1 MHTLRYTGLAR
12 MWLYAYY
19 RLILFSSFYKS
30 RRVDIIDPIF
40 LQRSYVEI
48 FVLEQ
53 LDNVSCK
60 PLQNN
65 GNCMAESKSISK
77 SSCDSREDH
86 STPTLNER

>member
-1 MHTLRYTGLAR
+1 MHTLRYTGFAW

-19 RLILFSSFYKS
+19 RLMLFLSFYKS
-30 RRVDIIDPIF
+30 RCVIDTIF
-40 LQRSYVEI
+40 LQRSNLEK
-48 FVLEQ
+48 FVLGQ

-65 GNCMAESKSISK
+65 GNCIAESKSISK
-77 SSCDSREDH
+77 SSCDNREDY

>member
-1 MHTLRYTGLAR
+1 MHTLRYTGFAR
-12 MWLYAYY
+12 MWLCAYY
-19 RLILFSSFYKS
+19 RLMLFLSSYKS
-30 RRVDIIDPIF
+30 RCVDIIDPIF
-40 LQRSYVEI
+40 LQRSNVEK

-65 GNCMAESKSISK
+65 GNCIAESKSISK
-77 SSCDSREDH
+77 SSCDSREDY

>member
-1 MHTLRYTGLAR
+1 M
-12 MWLYAYY
+12 
-19 RLILFSSFYKS
+19 LFLSFNKS
-30 RRVDIIDPIF
+30 RNVDNNVDPIF
-40 LQRSYVEI
+40 LQRSYVEK

-65 GNCMAESKSISK
+65 GNCIAESKSISK
-77 SSCDSREDH
+77 SSCDSREDY